1 MLAASLVSCTACSES
16 AEAAT
21 AAGDGDVPTNGE
33 FQIQYTTPVPSEFFQ
48 AASQQGAV
56 EVLWYDSKDYTSSA
70 RPATHKP
77 AYVYLPY
84 GYDPTQK
91 YDIIYLLHGWTGT
104 AEQYFG
110 LSSWPQMKNL
120 FDNLI
125 QRGLTRP
132 FIAVSPTWDKDNQS
146 KDWGESTQEA
156 AGGPPTSLSNSQ
168 APFSQEYVND
178 LIPAVETHYSTYLE
192 SPTEAGI
199 LASRQHRAI
208 GGFSLGSITTWYIFE
223 QAFPYSKWYLPMSGD
238 NWSQGMYGGQYYPD
252 ETAQFLADLVNKS
265 PYKNDFYVWYACGSE
280 DVRLPQSHNQALAM
294 AKLTDTFNAK
304 NFSYHMKES
313 GHHDFN
319 AVWEFCYH
327 ALQFFFPPKNAEPMT
342 NYYNRQSLI
351 SDVINDP
358 DFGNW
363 GRLILPANTSYWSG
377 TTLEDLDLTWYN
389 GIDPDKTVEIVN
401 YIKAHHKEV
410 FIDIYTE
417 AEKQADP
424 EKRNT
429 GLFFFKAQAPLSS
442 PEGDTL
448 DGQAIE
454 APSGAVGGASPFAI
468 CNAGGGHVYVGAMH
482 DSFPHA
488 LEISKQGLNA
498 FALIYRPDWEPSDQD
513 LARALTYIYDH
524 ADELGVSRDGYSLW
538 GGSAGARMAAD
549 MSRLSHMRSSTGR
562 ADIPQ
567 AAACI
572 MQYTGYTTVTSDYA
586 PTYACCG
593 TSDGIASWRT
603 MQSRLDQLSALGI
616 PTEFHSYN
624 GLPHGFGLGTG
635 TVAEGWI
642 NDAIRFWNQQRSG
655 STRISQ
661 TRTSD
666 GTKPQGIYSLN
677 GTRRDTLRRGV
688 NIVDGRKV
696 VKQIEN
702 DTK

>member
-1 MLAASLVSCTACSES
+1 MLAASLVCCAACSES

-21 AAGDGDVPTNGE
+21 AAGDDDGPTNVE

-48 AASQQGAV
+48 AASQQGMV

-70 RPATHKP
+70 RPATRKP

-91 YDIIYLLHGWTGT
+91 YDIIYLLHGWTGV

-125 QRGLTRP
+125 QRALTKP

-146 KDWGESTQEA
+146 KGWGESTQEA
-156 AGGPPTSLSNSQ
+156 AV
-168 APFSQEYVND
+168 FSQEYVND

-238 NWSQGMYGGQYYPD
+238 NWNQGMYGGQYYPD

-265 PYKNDFYVWYACGSE
+265 PYRDDFYVWYACGSE

-304 NFSYHMKES
+304 NFSYHMKE
-313 GHHDFN
+313 GGKHDFN

-342 NYYNRQSLI
+342 NYYNRQSRI
-351 SDVINDP
+351 ADVMNDP
-358 DFGNW
+358 DFGDW
-363 GRLILPANTSYWSG
+363 GRLILPANNSYWSG

-401 YIKAHHKEV
+401 YIKAHHDEV

-417 AEKQADP
+417 TEKLADP

-429 GLFFFKAQAPLSS
+429 GLFFFRGTP
-442 PEGDTL
+442 
-448 DGQAIE
+448 
-454 APSGAVGGASPFAI
+454 GAPFAI

-498 FALIYRPDWEPSDQD
+498 FALIYRPDWSPSDED
-513 LARALTYIYDH
+513 LARAITYIYDH
-524 ADELGVSRDGYSLW
+524 ADELGVARDGYSLW

-562 ADIPQ
+562 TDIPQ

-572 MQYTGYTTVTSDYA
+572 MQYTGYTTVAADDA

-603 MQSRLDQLSALGI
+603 MQSRLESLASYGI
-616 PTEFHSYN
+616 PTEFHAYN

-642 NDAIRFWNQQRSG
+642 NDAIRFWQTQRG
-655 STRISQ
+655 TTRISQ
-661 TRTSD
+661 TRASD
-666 GTKPQGIYSLN
+666 GTKPQSIYSLN
-677 GTRRDTLRRGV
+677 GIRRDTLQRGI
-688 NIVDGRKV
+688 NIVDGKKLIR
-696 VKQIEN
+696 
-702 DTK
+702 

>member
-1 MLAASLVSCTACSES
+1 MKKPFTTLLMLAASLVSCTACSES
-16 AEAAT
+16 AEAAMV
-21 AAGDGDVPTNGE
+21 AGDDDGPTNGE
-33 FQIQYTTPVPSEFFQ
+33 FQIHYTSSVPSEFFQ
-48 AASQQGAV
+48 VASQQGTV
-56 EVLWYDSKDYTSSA
+56 ELLEYDSKDYTSSA
-70 RPATHKP
+70 RPTTHKP
-77 AYVYLPY
+77 TYVYLPY

-91 YDIIYLLHGWTGT
+91 YDVIYLLHGWTGV
-104 AEQYFG
+104 AQEYFLG
-110 LSSWPQMKNL
+110 RSGNSRTSLVNI

-125 QRGLTRP
+125 QKGLTKP

-146 KDWGESTQEA
+146 KDWGESTREA
-156 AGGPPTSLSNSQ
+156 AV
-168 APFSQEYVND
+168 FSQEYVND

-192 SPTEAGI
+192 SPDEAGI

-208 GGFSLGSITTWYIFE
+208 GGFSLGSITTWYVFE

-252 ETAQFLADLVNKS
+252 ETAQFLADLVNAS
-265 PYKNDFYVWYACGSE
+265 PYGNDFYVWYACGTE

-304 NFSYHMKES
+304 NFSYHMKE
-313 GHHDFN
+313 GGQHDFN

-327 ALQFFFPPKNAEPMT
+327 ALQFFFSPKNAEPMT
-342 NYYNRQSLI
+342 NYYNRQSRI
-351 SDVINDP
+351 ADVMNDP
-358 DFGNW
+358 DFGDW
-363 GRLILPANTSYWSG
+363 GRLIFPVNTGYWDG
-377 TTLEDLDLTWYN
+377 TTLEDLRLTWYN

-401 YIKAHHKEV
+401 YFKAHADEV

-429 GLFFFKAQAPLSS
+429 GLFFFRGTP
-442 PEGDTL
+442 
-448 DGQAIE
+448 
-454 APSGAVGGASPFAI
+454 GAPFAI
-468 CNAGGGHVYVGAMH
+468 CNAGGGHVFVGAMH

-524 ADELGVSRDGYSLW
+524 ADELGVARDGYSLW

-562 ADIPQ
+562 SDIPQ

-572 MQYTGYTTVTSDYA
+572 MQYTGYTSVAADDA

-616 PTEFHSYN
+616 HTEFHAYN

-661 TRTSD
+661 IRTADSSK
-666 GTKPQGIYSLN
+666 GKAIYSLS
-677 GTRRDTLRRGV
+677 GTRRDTLQKGI
-688 NIVDGRKV
+688 NIVDGRKI
-696 VKQIEN
+696 VK
-702 DTK
+702 

>member
-1 MLAASLVSCTACSES
+1 MMKKPFTTLLMLAASLVSCTACSES
-16 AEAAT
+16 AEAAMV
-21 AAGDGDVPTNGE
+21 AGDDDGPTNGE
-33 FQIQYTTPVPSEFFQ
+33 FQIHYTSSVPSEFFQ
-48 AASQQGAV
+48 VASQQGTV
-56 EVLWYDSKDYTSSA
+56 ELLEYDSKDYTSSA
-70 RPATHKP
+70 RPTTHKP
-77 AYVYLPY
+77 TYVYLPY

-91 YDIIYLLHGWTGT
+91 YDVIYLLHGWTGV
-104 AEQYFG
+104 AQEYFLG
-110 LSSWPQMKNL
+110 RNGNSRTSLVNI

-125 QRGLTRP
+125 QKGLTRP

-146 KDWGESTQEA
+146 KDWGESTREA
-156 AGGPPTSLSNSQ
+156 AV
-168 APFSQEYVND
+168 FSQEYVND

-208 GGFSLGSITTWYIFE
+208 GGFSLGSITTWYVFE

-252 ETAQFLADLVNKS
+252 ETAQFLADLVNAS
-265 PYKNDFYVWYACGSE
+265 PYGNDFYVWYACGTE

-304 NFSYHMKES
+304 NFSYHMKE
-313 GHHDFN
+313 GGRHDFY

-342 NYYNRQSLI
+342 NYYNRQSRI
-351 SDVINDP
+351 ADVISDP
-358 DFGNW
+358 DFGDW
-363 GRLILPANTSYWSG
+363 GRLIFPANTSYWDG
-377 TTLEDLDLTWYN
+377 TTLEDLRLTWYN

-401 YIKAHHKEV
+401 YMKAHHDEV

-429 GLFFFKAQAPLSS
+429 GLFFFRAQQSS
-442 PEGDTL
+442 P
-448 DGQAIE
+448 Q
-454 APSGAVGGASPFAI
+454 GGTGGGLPFAI

-498 FALIYRPDWEPSDQD
+498 FALIYRPDWGPSDED

-524 ADELGVSRDGYSLW
+524 ADELGVARDGYSLW

-549 MSRLSHMRSSTGR
+549 MSRLSHMRSATGR
-562 ADIPQ
+562 SDIPQ

-572 MQYTGYTTVTSDYA
+572 MQYTGYTSVAADDA

-593 TSDGIASWRT
+593 TSDGIASWHT
-603 MQSRLDQLSALGI
+603 MQSRLDELASLGI

-642 NDAIRFWNQQRSG
+642 NDAINFWQAQRG
-655 STRISQ
+655 TTRISQ

-666 GTKPQGIYSLN
+666 STKGKAIYSLN
-677 GTRRDTLRRGV
+677 GTRRDTLQKGI
-688 NIVDGRKV
+688 NIMDGRKI
-696 VKQIEN
+696 VK
-702 DTK
+702 

>member
-1 MLAASLVSCTACSES
+1 MLAASLVSCTACSDS
-16 AEAAT
+16 AEAAVT
-21 AAGDGDVPTNGE
+21 AGDDDGPTNGE

-48 AASQQGAV
+48 AASQQGTV

-70 RPATHKP
+70 RPATRKP

-91 YDIIYLLHGWTGT
+91 YDIIYLLHGWMGV
-104 AEQYFG
+104 AQEYFLG
-110 LSSWPQMKNL
+110 RSGSSRTSLVNI

-132 FIAVSPTWDKDNQS
+132 FIAVSPTWDKDNES
-146 KDWGESTQEA
+146 KGWGESTQEA
-156 AGGPPTSLSNSQ
+156 AV
-168 APFSQEYVND
+168 FSQEYVND

-192 SPTEAGI
+192 SPDEAGI

-252 ETAQFLADLVNKS
+252 ATAQFLADLVGKS

-294 AKLTDTFNAK
+294 AKLTDTFNAT
-304 NFSYHMKES
+304 NFSYHMKED
-313 GHHDFN
+313 GRHDFN

-327 ALQFFFPPKNAEPMT
+327 ALQFFFPPNNAEPVT

-358 DFGNW
+358 DFGDW
-363 GRLILPANTSYWSG
+363 GRLIFPANTSYWSG
-377 TTLEDLDLTWYN
+377 TTLEDLRLTWYN

-401 YIKAHHKEV
+401 YFKAHADEV

-429 GLFFFKAQAPLSS
+429 RLFFFRGTPDA
-442 PEGDTL
+442 
-448 DGQAIE
+448 
-454 APSGAVGGASPFAI
+454 PFAI
-468 CNAGGGHVYVGAMH
+468 CNAGGGHVFVGAMH

-524 ADELGVSRDGYSLW
+524 ADELGVSREGYSLW

-562 ADIPQ
+562 TDIPQ

-572 MQYTGYTTVTSDYA
+572 MQYTGYTTVAADYA

-603 MQSRLDQLSALGI
+603 MQSRLDELSSLGI

-666 GTKPQGIYSLN
+666 NSKPQTIYSLN
-677 GTRRDTLRRGV
+677 GTRRDTLQRGI
-688 NIVDGRKV
+688 NIVDGRKIF
-696 VKQIEN
+696 K
-702 DTK
+702 

>member
-1 MLAASLVSCTACSES
+1 MLAASLVCCAACSES

-21 AAGDGDVPTNGE
+21 AAGDDDGPTNVE

-48 AASQQGAV
+48 AASQQGTV

-70 RPATHKP
+70 RPATRKP

-84 GYDPTQK
+84 GYDATQQ

-110 LSSWPQMKNL
+110 LSSWPQMKNI

-125 QRGLTRP
+125 QRGLTKP

-146 KDWGESTQEA
+146 KDWGESTREA
-156 AGGPPTSLSNSQ
+156 AV
-168 APFSQEYVND
+168 FSQEYVND

-294 AKLTDTFNAK
+294 AKLTDTFNAT
-304 NFSYHMKES
+304 NFSYHMKE
-313 GHHDFN
+313 GGRHDFN

-327 ALQFFFPPKNAEPMT
+327 ALQFFFPPKSAEPMT
-342 NYYNRQSLI
+342 NYYNRQSRI
-351 SDVINDP
+351 ADVISDP
-358 DFGNW
+358 DFGDW
-363 GRLILPANTSYWSG
+363 GRLIFPANTSYWDG
-377 TTLEDLDLTWYN
+377 TPLEDLRLTWYN

-401 YIKAHHKEV
+401 YFKAHHDEV

-429 GLFFFKAQAPLSS
+429 GLFFFRAAVDVDLKSASHESGISNPLQ
-442 PEGDTL
+442 PR
-448 DGQAIE
+448 
-454 APSGAVGGASPFAI
+454 PFAI
-468 CNAGGGHVYVGAMH
+468 CNAGGGHVFVGAMH

-498 FALIYRPDWEPSDQD
+498 FALIYRPDWGPSDED

-524 ADELGVSRDGYSLW
+524 ADELGVTRDGYSLW

-562 ADIPQ
+562 TDIPQ

-572 MQYTGYTTVTSDYA
+572 MQYTGYTTVAADYA

-603 MQSRLDQLSALGI
+603 MQNRLESLASYGI
-616 PTEFHSYN
+616 PTEFHAYN

-642 NDAIRFWNQQRSG
+642 NDAIRFWQTQRG
-655 STRISQ
+655 TTRISQ
-661 TRTSD
+661 TRASD
-666 GTKPQGIYSLN
+666 GTKPQSIYSLN
-677 GTRRDTLRRGV
+677 GTRRDTLQRGI
-688 NIVDGRKV
+688 NIVDGKKLIR
-696 VKQIEN
+696 
-702 DTK
+702 